1 MKTENVKK
9 KNSPQIPQLVRTRM
23 RTGIIFDSEAE
34 FIIFVYTTLSKS
46 FKKTFWS
53 ILEYGHHTLKN
64 GHLPGEALARL
75 Y

>member
-1 MKTENVKK
+1 
-9 KNSPQIPQLVRTRM
+9 M